1 MPSKWKLKIYICD
14 VKSLTKFIGR
24 HYCWGRVRVAS
35 NRVCLLCKIQLT
47 LKWRFQD
54 PVFFRVTYI
63 AETKDSTEDI
73 LSPILRFILCRL
85 VFIPFCL
92 RRKDCKLSSTCFET
106 AKCFALEHVNLC
118 TWLNYTKRILA
129 LNVCKLHDILS
140 FVLFVLCMFNFVWNT
155 DYRKKC

>member
-47 LKWRFQD
+47 LKWRLQD
-54 PVFFRVTYI
+54 PVFFLESRTLQEQRTVQKTFYLPFW
-63 AETKDSTEDI
+63 DSSCVVLFVVWGERI
-73 LSPILRFILCRL
+73 
-85 VFIPFCL
+85 
-92 RRKDCKLSSTCFET
+92 CKLSSTCFET

-129 LNVCKLHDILS
+129 LSVCKLHDILS